1 MDGIFFKGF
10 SGQDTGERGSDFMKK
25 KANNFHKPIGGLKVI
40 PDFLPSPSEL
50 VLPQET
56 VKITLSLTKSSLEF
70 FKREASR
77 YHIKYQKMIRELVD
91 RYANKYQN

>member
-1 MDGIFFKGF
+1 
-10 SGQDTGERGSDFMKK
+10 MKK
-25 KANNFHKPIGGLKVI
+25 AGSNSHKPIGGLKTI

-56 VKITLSLTKSSLEF
+56 VKVTLSLTKSSLEF
-70 FKREASR
+70 FKREANR

-91 RYANKYQN
+91 RYADKYQN